1 MADFSTLINTN
12 NVRGQSIT
20 TPKLADANVTVGK
33 MATDSVNTSQLV
45 ASSVT
50 TAKIASTAVTAAK
63 LNSDTAGAGL
73 SLDSTNGLAV
83 NVDRGLQNV
92 ADNVGIADSG
102 VVTAYIAD
110 ANVTTAKIADGN
122 VTTAKINDA
131 AVTTAKIL
139 DANVTTAKI
148 LDLNVTTGKLAAN
161 AVTALKLGDVV
172 DETRGMGQDASSNEI
187 FLNIRTSLGGM
198 LAFDGTAGGKLFIPT
213 NSITSA
219 ELADGSVD
227 TAALQNNAVTP
238 GKADLTAV
246 WAFTANPTFASAPT
260 TDAQLAN
267 KAYVDGV
274 AAGLDIKGSC
284 RAGTTANIT
293 LSGLQ
298 TIDGVVLVAGN
309 RVLVKNQTNA
319 SENGIYTVVDAGA
332 WTRTPDMDQ
341 PAEFAGSFT
350 FIEEGVGLADTGWVC
365 TTNNPVVIGTTAIT
379 WVQFS
384 SAGVVLAGAGLDKVG
399 NTLNV
404 VTTNGVMIDGSNKVT
419 LKINGAN
426 PGLSQDGAGVKAV
439 ADAGRALTIGAS
451 GIGLDIKSNSGL
463 SIVDN
468 QLGVVLDSNKL
479 VFNGANITLA
489 AGGATTGVS
498 FGNLQSALLSY
509 IGKPAGSFATPSIGG
524 NGLVASVGGVF
535 SDAMPNTLVFLNGL
549 LMIAGS
555 DYTTTLV
562 ANLLTIT
569 FTDTVGSSDKC
580 VVLFKPA
587 TL

>member
-1 MADFSTLINTN
+1 MADFTTLINTN
-12 NVRGQSIT
+12 NIRNVSVT
-20 TPKLADANVTVGK
+20 TAKLADANITVGK

-50 TAKIASTAVTAAK
+50 TAKIASAALTAAK

-73 SLDSTNGLAV
+73 SLDATTGLAV
-83 NVDRGLQNV
+83 NVNRGLQNV
-92 ADNVGIADSG
+92 FDNVGIADSG
-102 VVTAYIAD
+102 VVTSYIAD
-110 ANVTTAKIADGN
+110 ANVTTAKIADAA

-148 LDLNVTTGKLAAN
+148 TDLNVTTGKLAAN

-172 DETRGMGQDASSNEI
+172 DEARGMGQDASSNEV
-187 FLNIRTSLGGM
+187 FLNIRTTLGGM

-219 ELADGSVD
+219 ELADGAVD
-227 TAALQNNAVTP
+227 TAAIQSNAVTP

-260 TDAQLAN
+260 SDSQLAN

-274 AAGLDIKGSC
+274 AAGLDIKASC
-284 RAGTTANIT
+284 RAGTAANIT
-293 LSGLQ
+293 LEGLQ

-309 RVLVKNQTNA
+309 RVLVKSQTNA
-319 SENGIYTVVDAGA
+319 SENGIYSVVDAAA
-332 WTRTPDMDQ
+332 WTRTTDMDQ

-350 FIEEGVGLADTGWVC
+350 FIEEGAAYADTGWVC
-365 TTNNPVVIGTTAIT
+365 TTNNPVVIGTTAIN

-384 SAGVVLAGAGLDKVG
+384 SAGVVLAGAGLEKVG

-404 VTTNGVMIDGSNKVT
+404 LTSNGVQVDGSNKVT
-419 LKINGAN
+419 LKLNSVN

-439 ADAGRALTIGAS
+439 ADAGRALTVSAS
-451 GIGLDIKSNSGL
+451 GVGLDLKANSGL
-463 SIVDN
+463 SIISN
-468 QLGVVLDSNKL
+468 QLGVVLDTNKL
-479 VFNGANITLA
+479 TFNGANITLA
-489 AGGATTGVS
+489 AGGAATGVS
-498 FGNLQSALLSY
+498 TGDLQTSLLNY
-509 IGKPAGSFATPSIGG
+509 IGKPAGSFATPSIS
-524 NGLVASVGGVF
+524 GLGVVSSVGGVF

-562 ANLLTIT
+562 SNLLTIT
-569 FTDTVGSSDKC
+569 FTDAVGSNDKC

-587 TL
+587 AL